1 MNLRLPAALPVV
13 MTAFVALI
21 AVAQAQTPSPAPS
34 SSAPAM
40 SAPSPNAPAISA
52 PANPASGRIAK
63 ADQRFA
69 TTAAQAGTAEIA
81 DAKLALQNASRQ
93 DVKDFAQKM
102 VDDHTKAADQLKAI
116 AGGENITLPSDESA
130 ADQKNT
136 DALQKL
142 NGAAFDKKY
151 IQGQRKAHKQAVA
164 LFTKESQK
172 GKDDQL
178 KTFAGQTL
186 PTLQGHLQMITTMP
200 LTQKSASK

>member
-1 MNLRLPAALPVV
+1 MNLRLPTV
-13 MTAFVALI
+13 MTAFVALM
-21 AVAQAQTPSPAPS
+21 AVAQAQTPSPAPAPS
-34 SSAPAM
+34 APAASAPAM
-40 SAPSPNAPAISA
+40 SAPSSSA
-52 PANPASGRIAK
+52 PAASGRIAK

-69 TTAAQAGTAEIA
+69 TTAAQAGNAEIA
-81 DAKLALQNASRQ
+81 DAKIALQNASRQ

-102 VDDHTKAADQLKAI
+102 VDDHTKAADQLKSI
-116 AGGENITLPSDESA
+116 AGGENIALPSDESA

-186 PTLQGHLQMITTMP
+186 PALQGHLQMITTMP

>member
-1 MNLRLPAALPVV
+1 MNLRLPAI

-21 AVAQAQTPSPAPS
+21 AVAQAQTPSPAPA
-34 SSAPAM
+34 SSAPGSAM
-40 SAPSPNAPAISA
+40 SGHAVTP
-52 PANPASGRIAK
+52 AK

-69 TTAAQAGTAEIA
+69 TKAAQAGTAEIA
-81 DAKLALQNASRQ
+81 DAKIALQNSSRQ

-102 VDDHTKAADQLKAI
+102 VDDHTKAADQLKSI
-116 AGGENITLPSDESA
+116 AGGEKVALPSDESA
-130 ADQKNT
+130 SDQKDT

-178 KTFAGQTL
+178 KTFANQTL
-186 PTLQGHLQMITTMP
+186 PTLQGHLQMITAMP
-200 LTQKSASK
+200 LTPKNASK